1 MSIRRYA
8 LVERAVG
15 ASERAVLGRYL
26 TRRGAQRARRALVQ
40 HFAGTALSGAVIW
53 TVTRSA

>member
-8 LVERAVG
+8 LVERPVG
-15 ASERAVLGRYL
+15 ASTRTELGRYF

-53 TVTRSA
+53 AVSRVA